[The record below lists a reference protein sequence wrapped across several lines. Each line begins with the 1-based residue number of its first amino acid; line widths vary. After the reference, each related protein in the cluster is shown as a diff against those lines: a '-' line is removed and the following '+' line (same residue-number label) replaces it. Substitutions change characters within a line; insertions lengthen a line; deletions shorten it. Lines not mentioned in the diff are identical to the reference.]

1 MQPNI
6 SFSTWCTAV
15 LPFDR
20 LSQRLCSTEN
30 SFLTIANGA
39 RTFPSVHPCG
49 ALCPNAW
56 SFRPFPRPFRHPDAL
71 SGPNFWARARKGA
84 DATVRAAKYH
94 AGSWPRQS
102 TAINLKKGGQT
113 ELPLFTCT
121 RGRLRPRNGDRKRR
135 EGAPQFCTTCV
146 GNERA
151 EKRAAEASRKLIS
164 PGGGVITR
172 NFVRTRVS
180 WERNLYL
187 PDF

>member
-1 MQPNI
+1 MTGFHNDSAKLRI
-6 SFSTWCTAV
+6 YS
-15 LPFDR
+15 R
-20 LSQRLCSTEN
+20 LSQTCPRVLER
-30 SFLTIANGA
+30 SFAHFLHT
-39 RTFPSVHPCG
+39 PC
-49 ALCPNAW
+49 
-56 SFRPFPRPFRHPDAL
+56 PFPRPFRRLGAL
-71 SGPNFWARARKGA
+71 SGSNFWLRAHARKGA
-84 DATVRAAKYH
+84 DAMVRAAKYH

-121 RGRLRPRNGDRKRR
+121 RRRLRPRIGDRKRR

-164 PGGGVITR
+164 PGSGVIAR
-172 NFVRTRVS
+172 NFVRMRVS

-187 PDF
+187 PDFFKAIIIACRGRL

>member
-1 MQPNI
+1 M
-6 SFSTWCTAV
+6 A
-15 LPFDR
+15 
-20 LSQRLCSTEN
+20 
-30 SFLTIANGA
+30 IANVPTRSRA
-39 RTFPSVHPCG
+39 FTLVAHFLQTLRPLVFFF
-49 ALCPNAW
+49 AL
-56 SFRPFPRPFRHPDAL
+56 FTAL
-71 SGPNFWARARKGA
+71 TLYRAPISGLWARARKSA

-121 RGRLRPRNGDRKRR
+121 RRRLRPRMGDRKRR

-164 PGGGVITR
+164 TGSEVITR